1 MNRDEMYGFLK
12 SQFTPLRLK
21 ELSLGIIEAYKSK
34 DWTKIQLY
42 ADSVFGNSGHGDFE
56 GSKLFLKL
64 IKFFH
69 PDRINFLVKDVE
81 YCDEKDN
88 LENNPVQN
96 PHLVQELEKNSV
108 VIIH

>member
-1 MNRDEMYGFLK
+1 MNREEVYVFLK
-12 SQFTPLRLK
+12 SQITPFRFQ

-96 PHLVQELEKNSV
+96 FHLVQELEKNSV